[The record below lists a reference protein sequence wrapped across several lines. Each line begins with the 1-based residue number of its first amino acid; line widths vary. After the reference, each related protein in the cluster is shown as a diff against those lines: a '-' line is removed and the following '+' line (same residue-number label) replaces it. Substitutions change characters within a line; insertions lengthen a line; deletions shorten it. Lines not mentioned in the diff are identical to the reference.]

1 LVRLRDKD
9 SPDAFERFLIKRTE
23 SAVDTAFLW
32 LLILKL
38 LNKKPMSAME
48 VRRSLTRFN
57 TPHKT
62 TLYATV
68 KMLQAMKMIEAT
80 GPVVTERGKE
90 KPYMVTEKGRKI
102 LSRAIHH
109 LRSRLELLVE
119 II

>member
-1 LVRLRDKD
+1 MVHLRDKD

-48 VRRSLTRFN
+48 IRRSLTSLN

-62 TLYATV
+62 TLYTTL
-68 KMLQAMKMIEAT
+68 KMLEAMKMIEAT
-80 GPVVTERGKE
+80 EPVITERGKE
-90 KPYMVTEKGRKI
+90 KPYRATEKGKKI

-109 LRSRLELLVE
+109 LKSRLELLME
-119 II
+119 TI